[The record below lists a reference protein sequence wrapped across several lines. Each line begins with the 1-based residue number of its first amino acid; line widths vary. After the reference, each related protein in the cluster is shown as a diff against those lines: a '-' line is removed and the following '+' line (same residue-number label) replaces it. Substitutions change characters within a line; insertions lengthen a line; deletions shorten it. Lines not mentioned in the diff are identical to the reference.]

1 MPVTPDELF
10 AYLDSLGI
18 AHTTVRHQPLF
29 TVEESQS
36 LRGMIPG
43 GHTKNLFLKDKK
55 SALYLVTALEDAAI
69 ELKSLHRLLGA
80 TGRFSFGSPEQMLEN
95 LGVTPGSVTAF
106 GAINDTAGRITV
118 VLDAGLMA
126 HETINAHPLINT
138 MTTSISRDDLLKFL
152 RATGHEPRIVPLASA
167 ATETANGSP

>member
-1 MPVTPDELF
+1 MPVTPAELF
-10 AYLDSLGI
+10 AYLDRLGI

>member
-1 MPVTPDELF
+1 MTPAELF
-10 AYLDSLGI
+10 AYLDRLGI

-80 TGRFSFGSPEQMLEN
+80 TGRFSFGSSEQMLEN

>member
-1 MPVTPDELF
+1 MTPAELF
-10 AYLDSLGI
+10 AYLDRLGI

>member
-1 MPVTPDELF
+1 MPMTPAELF
-10 AYLDSLGI
+10 AYLDRLGI
-18 AHTTVRHQPLF
+18 AH
-29 TVEESQS
+29 
-36 LRGMIPG
+36 
-43 GHTKNLFLKDKK
+43 
-55 SALYLVTALEDAAI
+55 
-69 ELKSLHRLLGA
+69 
-80 TGRFSFGSPEQMLEN
+80 
-95 LGVTPGSVTAF
+95 
-106 GAINDTAGRITV
+106 TAGRITV

>member
-1 MPVTPDELF
+1 MPTTPDELF
-10 AYLDSLGI
+10 AYLDRLGI

-36 LRGMIPG
+36 LRGTISG

-55 SALYLVTALEDAAI
+55 SALYLVTTLEDAAI

-80 TGRFSFGSPEQMLEN
+80 TGRFSFGSADQMLEM

-106 GAINDTAGRITV
+106 GAINDTAGRVTV
-118 VLDAGLMA
+118 VLDADLMA
-126 HETINAHPLINT
+126 HDIINAHPLINT
-138 MTTSISRDDLLKFL
+138 MTTSIRRDDLLTFL
-152 RATGHEPRIVPLASA
+152 RATGHEPRIVPLARA
-167 ATETANGSP
+167 AAEASEAG